1 MEGLETDTTRKM
13 TFRPLYHT
21 RNNDEGNHGRY
32 FSLRREP
39 RRLSENARRYGT
51 RTHYTGSEVFL
62 SLVDQ
67 YEAPY
72 PENLRHIT
80 ITAMV
85 TNRDLPCLIARNGRD
100 DLTVDAAIPVAG
112 VGLIRP
118 PRPPQPPLAEREMAR
133 RLIRQLSF
141 NYLPLAD
148 LDHRTGGG
156 RCAICLTCLFR
167 RMTVHS
173 RAVRS
178 LIGCNTTPVT
188 RRLPGSGLLVYGR
201 GVSCELTVDE
211 EGFSGISPY
220 LFGLVLE
227 HYIARHV
234 SINTFSQM
242 TLHSMQRGK
251 IMTSP
256 VRAGQRGSV

>member
-1 MEGLETDTTRKM
+1 M
-13 TFRPLYHT
+13 
-21 RNNDEGNHGRY
+21 
-32 FSLRREP
+32 
-39 RRLSENARRYGT
+39 
-51 RTHYTGSEVFL
+51 
-62 SLVDQ
+62 
-67 YEAPY
+67 
-72 PENLRHIT
+72 
-80 ITAMV
+80 
-85 TNRDLPCLIARNGRD
+85 
-100 DLTVDAAIPVAG
+100 
-112 VGLIRP
+112 
-118 PRPPQPPLAEREMAR
+118 
-133 RLIRQLSF
+133 IRQLSF

-251 IMTSP
+251 IMTACQGGT
-256 VRAGQRGSV
+256 AGKRMSDDFTQAEKPRRYGFLNLMRRVDVQLCTVPAGNTGNHGWKNFASDKRPR

>member
-1 MEGLETDTTRKM
+1 M
-13 TFRPLYHT
+13 
-21 RNNDEGNHGRY
+21 
-32 FSLRREP
+32 
-39 RRLSENARRYGT
+39 
-51 RTHYTGSEVFL
+51 FL

-118 PRPPQPPLAEREMAR
+118 PRSPQPPLAEREMAW

-148 LDHRTGGG
+148 LDHRTGG
-156 RCAICLTCLFR
+156 RALRDLLNLFIPAHDSPQSR
-167 RMTVHS
+167 R
-173 RAVRS
+173 AQPDW
-178 LIGCNTTPVT
+178 L
-188 RRLPGSGLLVYGR
+188 
-201 GVSCELTVDE
+201 
-211 EGFSGISPY
+211 
-220 LFGLVLE
+220 
-227 HYIARHV
+227 
-234 SINTFSQM
+234 
-242 TLHSMQRGK
+242 
-251 IMTSP
+251 
-256 VRAGQRGSV
+256 